1 MKNKF
6 LRLIAC
12 LLAAAMLASTAAL
25 SVAADE
31 NASDPAVV
39 DEQTDNAQ
47 EQTDNTPDEQVNES
61 DEDVADTEEG
71 EPDEAQ
77 TDDAA
82 AEENEENKAAS
93 DSENSGEEEEEDNS
107 AFLTDEDELARCK
120 VAAEN
125 DNLILYLD
133 EEFERLGLYVKE
145 SGAVHWSNCLNA
157 MKDKSTSKPSL
168 KQNRLS
174 NLAIK
179 YGNATDL
186 IMSSYLYSYRQSTD
200 KEKTAFE
207 LVENGVKMT
216 YEFDTAKVSVPV
228 YYILEDDYLDVYI
241 NTSEIK
247 EKAGFKADVEAEESA
262 TDVLI
267 LTDIAIMPYMGAAD
281 TETSGYML
289 IPDGSGARVNFNNGK
304 TNYKNFSQY
313 VYGRDITRVRE
324 LQYDE
329 TEQVYMPVM
338 AMVKGSDGLV
348 MIATEGDTFATA
360 NAAVSGNKTD
370 QAAYNYC
377 YFSFVLRSTD
387 EYNMA
392 GDSSSIVVFEKGDGS
407 IPVEKLAV
415 RYYPIT
421 SDEEE
426 VTYGEIADVY
436 RNYLVNEK
444 NLTKKTTSGYSPLFV
459 DYYGGTLKPKSILG
473 IPIDV
478 KTSFTTFNQAQ
489 EITAKLKE
497 AGVKDLV
504 VNYNDWT
511 NDSMSSKLD
520 TADSVAGCLGGK
532 GDYKKMLKYFADNG
546 VEYYASIDGLTFKS
560 GGNGFMTLF
569 DTAYRVSKSYSRQ
582 YEYNLAY
589 GTPEAGVAAALLAP
603 KSINKLSKKVTKNM
617 DKLDNPGVGL
627 GSISSTLW
635 SDFSNKNHTNRAT
648 TAQYVIDYY
657 KSVAGVTDKI
667 IANAPNAYLYPYVDS
682 IINLPVQSS
691 QFKIADADVPFIQM
705 VLHGYTN
712 YSTKAINGSAD
723 SKTLFLKAI
732 AAGSSIKYDFI
743 YNKATKLTNTD
754 YDRLY
759 YATYEGWIEQAAKEY
774 ELAHEVLSSVA
785 DAEIT
790 DYKQDG
796 SVLTTTYSNGVV
808 TTVDLETGKI
818 TANGKTYNYSDYV
831 DEGGMR

>member
-6 LRLIAC
+6 FRLIAC
-12 LLAAAMLASTAAL
+12 LLAAAMLASTAAIW
-25 SVAADE
+25 VAADE
-31 NASDPAVV
+31 DAGEPIVVNEQADEANEGEEPSDEPK
-39 DEQTDNAQ
+39 DSDNA
-47 EQTDNTPDEQVNES
+47 
-61 DEDVADTEEG
+61 
-71 EPDEAQ
+71 EP
-77 TDDAA
+77 
-82 AEENEENKAAS
+82 ENENNENADA
-93 DSENSGEEEEEDNS
+93 ESGEEAEEDNS
-107 AFLTDEDELARCK
+107 SVLTDEEELARCK
-120 VAAEN
+120 AVAEN
-125 DNLILYLD
+125 ANFILYLD
-133 EEFERLGLYVKE
+133 EEFERLGLYVKK
-145 SGAVHWSNCLNA
+145 SGAVHWSNCVNA
-157 MKDKSTSKPSL
+157 MKDKATSKPAL

-174 NLAIK
+174 NIAVK

-186 IMSSYLYSYRQSTD
+186 IMSSYLYSYRQSTA
-200 KEKTAFE
+200 KEKTKFDI
-207 LVENGVKMT
+207 VDKGIKVT
-216 YEFDTAKVSVPV
+216 YDFDSAKATVPV

-241 NTSEIK
+241 NTKEIK
-247 EKAGFKADVEAEESA
+247 EKAGYKADVEAEDSKS
-262 TDVLI
+262 DVLV
-267 LTDIAIMPYMGAAD
+267 LTDIAILPYMGAAD
-281 TETSGYML
+281 TTESGYML
-289 IPDGSGARVNFNNGK
+289 LPDGSGARVNLNNGK
-304 TNYKNFSQY
+304 SNYKNFSQY
-313 VYGRDITRVRE
+313 IYGRDITRVRE

-338 AMVKGSDGLV
+338 AMVRGSNGLV

-360 NAAVSGNKTD
+360 NAAVSNNKSD
-370 QAAYNYC
+370 QAGYNYC

-392 GDSSSIVVFEKGDGS
+392 GDSSSIVVFEKGNGE

-421 SDEEE
+421 SSEDE

-444 NLTKKTTSGYSPLFV
+444 GLTKKTTAGYSPLFV

-473 IPIDV
+473 IPIDI
-478 KTSFTTFNQAQ
+478 KTSYTSFDQAT

-497 AGVKDLV
+497 LGVKNMV

-511 NDSMSSKLD
+511 EDSMSSKLD
-520 TADSVAGCLGGK
+520 TADSIASCLGGK

-546 VEYYASIDGLTFKS
+546 VEYYASIDGITFKS

-589 GTPEAGVAAALLAP
+589 GTPEGGIAAALLAP
-603 KSINKLSKKVTKNM
+603 KSIAKLSKKVTKNM
-617 DKLDNPGVGL
+617 GKLDNPGVGL
-627 GSISSTLW
+627 GEISSTLW

-648 TAQYVIDYY
+648 TAQYIIDYY
-657 KSVAGVTDKI
+657 KSIAGVTDKI
-667 IANAPNAYLYPYVDS
+667 IADAPNAYLYPHVDT

-691 QFKIADADVPFIQM
+691 QFKIADADVPFAQM

-712 YSTKAINGSAD
+712 FSTKAINGSAD

-732 AAGSSIKYDFI
+732 AAGSNIKYDFI
-743 YNKATKLTNTD
+743 YDKSTKLVNTD
-754 YDRLY
+754 YVNLY
-759 YATYEGWIEQAAKEY
+759 YATYDGWLEQAAKEY
-774 ELAHEVLSSVA
+774 ELANEILSSVA
-785 DAEIT
+785 DSVIT
-790 DYKQDG
+790 DYKQEG
-796 SVLTTTYSNGVV
+796 SVLTTTYANGVI
-808 TTVDLETGKI
+808 TTVDLDTGKI